1 MGKRYLID
9 TNIAIYL
16 LDGNMPLNTID
27 FLEKVIDNE
36 YFISVISK
44 MELLGFDFS
53 DAAKNEI
60 TAAFVGES
68 SLIQLTEK
76 VIERTIALR
85 KVKKMKLPDAIIAAT
100 ALAYDLVL
108 VSRNEKD
115 FDKIPNLEY
124 INPYNLQ

>member
-16 LDGNMPLNTID
+16 LDGNMPTHAIS
-27 FLEKVIDNE
+27 FLEKIIDNE

-53 DAAKNEI
+53 DAEKNNI
-60 TAAFVGES
+60 ATAFVGEGN
-68 SLIQLTEK
+68 LIQLTDD
-76 VIERTIALR
+76 VIEQTIALR
-85 KVKKMKLPDAIIAAT
+85 KVKRMKLPDAIIAAT
-100 ALAYDLVL
+100 ALTYNLVL
-108 VSRNEKD
+108 VSRNDKD

-124 INPYNLQ
+124 INPFSI

>member
-16 LDGNMPLNTID
+16 LDGNMPTHAIA
-27 FLEKVIDNE
+27 FLEKIIDNE

-53 DAAKNEI
+53 DATKNEI
-60 TAAFVGES
+60 TMAFVGES
-68 SLIQLTEK
+68 NLIQLTDE
-76 VIERTIALR
+76 VIEQTIFLR
-85 KVKKMKLPDAIIAAT
+85 KAKKMKLPDAIIAAT
-100 ALAYDLVL
+100 ALVYDLVL
-108 VSRNEKD
+108 VSRNDKD

-124 INPYNLQ
+124 INPFNL

>member
-85 KVKKMKLPDAIIAAT
+85 KVKK
-100 ALAYDLVL
+100 
-108 VSRNEKD
+108 
-115 FDKIPNLEY
+115 
-124 INPYNLQ
+124 

>member
-16 LDGNMPLNTID
+16 LDGNMPPNTID
-27 FLEKVIDNE
+27 FLEKIIDNE

-53 DAAKNEI
+53 DASKNEI
-60 TAAFVGES
+60 TAAFVSES
-68 SLIQLTEK
+68 SLVQLTEE
-76 VIERTIALR
+76 VIKQTIALR

-108 VSRNEKD
+108 VSRNDKD

-124 INPYNLQ
+124 INPFNL